1 MPKSVVEIHFSALV
15 DAKAVFL
22 NVIGNLFTKQICK
35 RTKIF
40 QTIANNGQ
48 EIHLPVLF

>member
-1 MPKSVVEIHFSALV
+1 MPKSVFQQHFSALV
-15 DAKAVFL
+15 DAKVVFL

-35 RTKIF
+35 RTKFF